1 MAIEITMPALSPTMS
16 EGNLTKWF
24 VKVGDDVK
32 AGDLLA
38 EIETDKATM
47 EVEAVDEGKVTKL
60 LVHEGA
66 TSVPV
71 NSIIAI
77 LDGMNDKEKN
87 NDIKNV
93 DEESKKEETYN
104 IEDKENSQFK
114 KNKLT
119 ENIDTNTNNKTVL
132 SSKKNRLK
140 ISPYAKKIA
149 ENKNINLNDI
159 KGSGPDGRIIKRD
172 LENMNL
178 SITPDIKGEHPS
190 AMRKIIAH
198 RTTVT
203 KQTVPHFYLNIE
215 SNVDKLLEMRK
226 EIKKKS
232 DIKISINDILVKA
245 LALAQKMNPATNCSW
260 IDDMIVKNNSIDVS
274 IAVALDE
281 GLITPIL
288 KNADTKGLNKISNEI
303 RYLVEKAK
311 EGKLLPEEYSG
322 GSISIS
328 NLGMFGISDF
338 SAIINPPQSS
348 ILAVGAIKKTPYV
361 VNDEV
366 RIVNILKS
374 TLSADHRVLDG
385 AIAGKLLKDFHDL
398 IENPFSLWLDSDD
411 MEII

>member
-87 NDIKNV
+87 YDIKNV

-149 ENKNINLNDI
+149 ETKNINLNDI

-226 EIKKKS
+226 EI
-232 DIKISINDILVKA
+232 
-245 LALAQKMNPATNCSW
+245 
-260 IDDMIVKNNSIDVS
+260 
-274 IAVALDE
+274 
-281 GLITPIL
+281 
-288 KNADTKGLNKISNEI
+288 NK
-303 RYLVEKAK
+303 
-311 EGKLLPEEYSG
+311 
-322 GSISIS
+322 
-328 NLGMFGISDF
+328 
-338 SAIINPPQSS
+338 
-348 ILAVGAIKKTPYV
+348 
-361 VNDEV
+361 
-366 RIVNILKS
+366 
-374 TLSADHRVLDG
+374 
-385 AIAGKLLKDFHDL
+385 
-398 IENPFSLWLDSDD
+398 
-411 MEII
+411 